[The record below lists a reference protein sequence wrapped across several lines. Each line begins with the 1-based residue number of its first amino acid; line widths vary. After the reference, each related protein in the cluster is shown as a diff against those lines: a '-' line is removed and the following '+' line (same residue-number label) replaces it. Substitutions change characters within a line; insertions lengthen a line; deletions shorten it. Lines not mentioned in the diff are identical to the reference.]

1 MTFDYTALAELYPT
15 RSYKHRAG
23 SIKYK
28 RFEVAAEAV
37 RFAMEELPPEF
48 LRGTYLEVEE
58 QRFNGQQIRL
68 LYESRDYP
76 LPRKLPSGA
85 HSTTFATRTRPSAG
99 CLPRQPR
106 QRRKAKA
113 VSDRKALALEIAAR
127 TKPRF
132 IQIKPEGRAYK
143 ATRFIEI
150 PRVRPGGLPLQRGR
164 IDGQAWRH
172 DS

>member
-15 RSYKHRAG
+15 RSYKYKAG

-76 LPRKLPSGA
+76 LPRKLPLS
-85 HSTTFATRTRPSAG
+85 SALQDRG
-99 CLPRQPR
+99 NKNQPESKVPKDRAAEYRELVVREASNQPR
-106 QRRKAKA
+106 GDSG
-113 VSDRKALALEIAAR
+113 SDGPYGPPMKE
-127 TKPRF
+127 TS
-132 IQIKPEGRAYK
+132 GR
-143 ATRFIEI
+143 
-150 PRVRPGGLPLQRGR
+150 PLG
-164 IDGQAWRH
+164 D
-172 DS
+172 

>member
-37 RFAMEELPPEF
+37 RFAMEELSPEF

-76 LPRKLPSGA
+76 LPRKLPLSGA
-85 HSTTFATRTRPSAG
+85 RSPKGIEAEISHLSKKHGISCAEVQGLTDRFGTNERNLDA
-99 CLPRQPR
+99 
-106 QRRKAKA
+106 A
-113 VSDRKALALEIAAR
+113 VKRLK
-127 TKPRF
+127 
-132 IQIKPEGRAYK
+132 QGR
-143 ATRFIEI
+143 
-150 PRVRPGGLPLQRGR
+150 
-164 IDGQAWRH
+164 
-172 DS
+172 